1 MAVDAV
7 NPGTPTVLS
16 TPADTSPTDT
26 APSSTPS
33 STKKVDPNSETE
45 ILNAAVEAF
54 IPGMMS
60 NMLTL
65 NNSLFNYAKE
75 AMDESDEG

>member
-7 NPGTPTVLS
+7 NPSTPTVLS
-16 TPADTSPTDT
+16 TPADTSATGTNP
-26 APSSTPS
+26 ASTPS

-45 ILNAAVEAF
+45 ILNLAVEAF
-54 IPGMMS
+54 IPSMMS

-75 AMDESDEG
+75 AMDEGDEG